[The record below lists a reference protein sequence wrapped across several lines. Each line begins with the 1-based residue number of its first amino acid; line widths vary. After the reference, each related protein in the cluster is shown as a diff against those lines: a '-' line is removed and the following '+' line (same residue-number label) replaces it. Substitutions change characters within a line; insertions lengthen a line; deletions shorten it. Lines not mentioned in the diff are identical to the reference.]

1 MEQKQKMAEEV
12 KEAQATI
19 GKTLNEAKTDMRK
32 ALSKSLNPLFNW
44 EIKQDSPVVSVFKS
58 ARMRNTILD
67 LVLLSP
73 ERELTFLVKGG
84 EKVKI
89 NTEGFEGSYFALYK
103 AVKLAS
109 QKLPLVV
116 ADHVK
121 KKIQLS
127 ADAVRVL

>member
-1 MEQKQKMAEEV
+1 VEQKQKMAEEV

>member
-1 MEQKQKMAEEV
+1 MQEQKQKMVEEV
-12 KEAQATI
+12 KEAQAT

-44 EIKQDSPVVSVFKS
+44 EIKQDSPIVSVFKS

-73 ERELTFLVKGG
+73 ERELIFIVKGG
-84 EKVKI
+84 ERVKV

-103 AVKLAS
+103 AVKTAS
-109 QKLPLVV
+109 QKLHLVV

-127 ADAVRVL
+127 SDSIRVL

>member
-1 MEQKQKMAEEV
+1 VEQKQKMAEEV
-12 KEAQATI
+12 KEAQAI

-89 NTEGFEGSYFALYK
+89 NTEGFEGGYFALYK
-103 AVKLAS
+103 AVKTRTPKNCL
-109 QKLPLVV
+109 LVV

-127 ADAVRVL
+127 PDSIRVL